1 MKNVPKPLAN
11 GVLIPL
17 GLTAA
22 ASAADAAIHKKIFRS
37 GRGLSELASCNAI
50 LIISNEEIKYIWK
63 TIKSIEES
71 GLLIKGVCE
80 TIEKEKKEPKEGFLL
95 LLLDTLGPSIL
106 GNLLTGKDAI
116 RAGGGAIATSQ
127 EQGTIRAVEGTIRAG
142 QYF

>member
-17 GLTAA
+17 GLTAV
-22 ASAADAAIHKKIFRS
+22 ASVADAAIHKKIFRS

-50 LIISNEEIKYIWK
+50 LIISYEEIKYIWK

-80 TIEKEKKEPKEGFLL
+80 TTEKEKKDPKEGFLL

-116 RAGGGAIATSQ
+116 RT
-127 EQGTIRAVEGTIRAG
+127 G
-142 QYF
+142 QHF

>member
-50 LIISNEEIKYIWK
+50 LIISYEEIKYIWK

-80 TIEKEKKEPKEGFLL
+80 TNEKEKKRTKRRISL
-95 LLLDTLGPSIL
+95 IV
-106 GNLLTGKDAI
+106 I
-116 RAGGGAIATSQ
+116 RHFRS
-127 EQGTIRAVEGTIRAG
+127 
-142 QYF
+142 